1 MKGKFILFKRLISY
15 TAILILGIFII
26 SCSKKNESEN
36 IPAPSEKKVPEK
48 TAECVP
54 ADISAL
60 RTIAKANPEA
70 HLFEGEEPSHWKG
83 VEINWTKNE
92 SGKFAVVR
100 LSITEEKSSLTLNL
114 EGGKEGNALFG
125 SMESLE
131 ITSAGLKKAT
141 IANQPLLKKILLNGK
156 GKAKADT
163 LNISGT
169 KSLKEINVEGFP
181 ELVAFEIGGEEIDK
195 LVIADLPK
203 LKDQHNLKFRRK
215 YDKEGKPVKTT
226 SVKEFILKGE
236 LNSLEG
242 IYLPDMGIEKFSV
255 ETSLPALTSVALYD
269 NKLTGVLEL
278 KGLSSLNTLFLSN
291 NRLTEVKLSECPQM
305 TELDLS
311 KNPDLTRYAFSLP
324 ALKIMDL
331 NETGL
336 MSLDISMLGN
346 LKKLSAY
353 GSKLVSVIFSAD
365 NIKKLTALNLSGN
378 RLTGID
384 FKNQESK
391 IFLLTLD
398 NNRIKSLDLS
408 RMPSLERLLANDNKL
423 EKLDVS
429 AGAAGFSKLECRN
442 NHLTVKIL
450 KDIKEKLTELEK
462 WEIAPQYVLGR
473 VNTEKKQIDA
483 KEEAVTLGLK
493 TRVEKYDGKKWN
505 EVSGEYSVADG
516 IHSFNG
522 KGKYRVICTSFLDFK
537 DWYFDIFSLDLPY
550 VIGELE
556 IR

>member
-15 TAILILGIFII
+15 TAVLILGISII

-36 IPAPSEKKVPEK
+36 TPAPSEKKVPEK

-70 HLFEGEEPSHWKG
+70 HLFEGEDPGQWKG

-92 SGKFAVVR
+92 SGKFAVAR

-131 ITSAGLKKAT
+131 IASAGLKKAT

-169 KSLKEINVEGFP
+169 ESLKEISVEGFP

-195 LVIADLPK
+195 FVIADLPK
-203 LKDQHNLKFRRK
+203 LKDRHNLKFRRE

-236 LNSLEG
+236 LNSLDG
-242 IYLPDMGIEKFSV
+242 IYLPDMGMEKFSV
-255 ETSLPALTSVALYD
+255 ETSLPALTSVALYN
-269 NKLTGVLEL
+269 NKLTGVFEL
-278 KGLSSLNTLFLSN
+278 KGLSSLNTLFLNN
-291 NRLTEVKLSECPQM
+291 NRLTEVKLSECPRM

-311 KNPDLTRYAFSLP
+311 GNPDLTHYAFSLP
-324 ALKIMDL
+324 ALKILNL

-336 MSLDISMLGN
+336 TSLDISMLEN

-353 GSKLVSVIFSAD
+353 GSKLASVIFSAD

-378 RLTGID
+378 RLTGLD
-384 FKNQESK
+384 FKNQESE
-391 IFLLTLD
+391 IFLLSLD

-429 AGAAGFSKLECRN
+429 AEADGFSELECRN

-483 KEEAVTLGLK
+483 KEEAVTLELK

-537 DWYFDIFSLDLPY
+537 DWKFDIFSLDSPY